1 MALATKC
8 PHCNTI
14 FRVAADQLKLRGGIV
29 RCGTC
34 KEVFDGNAALLDPA
48 APLLPVAGAAPAVM
62 AQPAVP
68 APAPQVIAA
77 ATPAPAPSGLPEH
90 TSDDFPLHGATPPA
104 SEAVYALD
112 FDTSFDPFGILPET
126 AQAVPDTHAIA
137 LPPVPAP
144 AEAEPALELDLDTNP
159 LQPAQPELPPL
170 AAPFRRRQAEEAPAF
185 ATYLRD
191 SRREPQFDASPPA
204 ETPAAEAA
212 TMAMQGISLAKAE
225 PSFDAVAT
233 VETATAPAAVPASLR
248 QEPSWEPPHAAS
260 LPAAEPVPD
269 AEPAEAQEPEQE
281 LDEPAFVTQGR
292 RREQSGK
299 ALRVAMA
306 AGSVFLLLLLLL
318 QVMTTFRNPLAA
330 QFPQFKPAL
339 SALCS
344 ISGCQVALP
353 AQIEALAIEQGE
365 LQTLAPQ
372 TFSYVSLLRN
382 HSRSVQAWPS
392 IELTLNDSND
402 KPVVRRVFAPRDY
415 LPAHIAVAGGL
426 APRSEQTIKLYFT
439 LAQASA
445 SGYHIAI
452 FYP

>member
-1 MALATKC
+1 MS
-8 PHCNTI
+8 
-14 FRVAADQLKLRGGIV
+14 Q
-29 RCGTC
+29 
-34 KEVFDGNAALLDPA
+34 PA
-48 APLLPVAGAAPAVM
+48 APAS
-62 AQPAVP
+62 
-68 APAPQVIAA
+68 APQVPSA
-77 ATPAPAPSGLPEH
+77 ATPAPAPSALPDH
-90 TSDDFPLHGATPPA
+90 TSDAPPLHGATPSA
-104 SEAVYALD
+104 SETVETVYSLD

-126 AQAVPDTHAIA
+126 AQAVPDAHAIT
-137 LPPVPAP
+137 LPLVPDPAP

-159 LQPAQPELPPL
+159 LPPAQPEPPLPPL
-170 AAPFRRRQAEEAPAF
+170 AAPFRRRQTEEAPAF

-191 SRREPQFDASPPA
+191 SRREPQFDTSTPA
-204 ETPAAEAA
+204 ETPAVPTAAAA
-212 TMAMQGISLAKAE
+212 TPGISLAKAE
-225 PSFDAVAT
+225 PSFDAVAA
-233 VETATAPAAVPASLR
+233 VEMPPAPASLR

-260 LPAAEPVPD
+260 LPAAEPVPE
-269 AEPAEAQEPEQE
+269 AEPAEAQQAQE

-318 QVMTTFRNPLAA
+318 QIMTTFRNPLAA

-365 LQTLAPQ
+365 LQTLSPQ

-415 LPAHIAVAGGL
+415 LPANIAVAGGL
-426 APRSEQTIKLYFT
+426 APRSEQTIKLYFM